1 MNKQK
6 VFQLSLTILLIFFCI
21 VFYLKYFSQNEKIS
35 KNKIDETIENEKKI
49 EINVGNESEN
59 TIEQLKYVSEDL
71 FGNTYII
78 TANSASFKKD
88 EKDQLELYEVN
99 AKIIQDNNDVIYIYS
114 GVADYNRVN
123 NNTIFKE
130 KVNIKYK
137 DHELD
142 SNVVKL
148 DFSKNLIEIKENV
161 YYINKTTKI
170 YADKAEINLLDKKM
184 KISMYNEKEKV
195 KITGKY

>member
-130 KVNIKYK
+130 KVSFLISPSFVSLKCQSRLRFTKNPFLK
-137 DHELD
+137 
-142 SNVVKL
+142 N
-148 DFSKNLIEIKENV
+148 SK
-161 YYINKTTKI
+161 
-170 YADKAEINLLDKKM
+170 
-184 KISMYNEKEKV
+184 SSQFQR
-195 KITGKY
+195 

>member
-1 MNKQK
+1 M
-6 VFQLSLTILLIFFCI
+6 
-21 VFYLKYFSQNEKIS
+21 
-35 KNKIDETIENEKKI
+35 
-49 EINVGNESEN
+49 
-59 TIEQLKYVSEDL
+59 KYVSEDL

-137 DHELD
+137 SHELD

-184 KISMYNEKEKV
+184 KISMINEKDKV

>member
-6 VFQLSLTILLIFFCI
+6 VFQLSLSILLIFFCI

-137 DHELD
+137 SHELD

-184 KISMYNEKEKV
+184 KISMINEKDKV